1 MSDLTPPPAFLQKHW
16 SIPARRRPA
25 PNFFVQIFITVM
37 LAAAIVAIGA
47 ASAFYWLFIR
57 TGVT

>member
-1 MSDLTPPPAFLQKHW
+1 MSDLTPPPAFLKKNW
-16 SIPARRRPA
+16 SIPVRRRSA

-37 LAAAIVAIGA
+37 LGVAIVAIGA

-57 TGVT
+57 AGVT